1 MTFEEFEEEYLKDRP
16 VEPYCEDERSDLWA
30 QIVAYAESNLRL
42 AYEAGRDEAYH
53 IIQSQCPNLTCC
65 ADCHIDDFCHYE
77 GCEILKEAEIVV
89 KGIEQKEANAPLEN
103 RTPAI
108 VAEYSQ
114 AEWNIFQE
122 LKDRTGLASYFIKE
136 QSVWAQRILAN
147 LHAGDV
153 CLVISSEI
161 AEYFQSYGYEV
172 FNMGDNFKIKPKIG
186 A

>member
-1 MTFEEFEEEYLKDRP
+1 MIKDFCTGSCNDCELPHNRQLSKILNMLYLKF
-16 VEPYCEDERSDLWA
+16 
-30 QIVAYAESNLRL
+30 
-42 AYEAGRDEAYH
+42 GDEAYH

-65 ADCHIDDFCHYE
+65 ADCHIDDFCHIE
-77 GCEILKEAEIVV
+77 GCEILKEAEVAV

-114 AEWNIFQE
+114 AEWDMFQE
-122 LKDRTGLASYFIKE
+122 LKDRTGLASYFFKE
-136 QSVWAQRILAN
+136 QSVYAQRILAN

-153 CLVISSEI
+153 CLVASSVI
-161 AEYFQSYGYEV
+161 AAYFQGYGYEV
-172 FNMGDNFKIKPKIG
+172 LDWGGSFKIKPKIG